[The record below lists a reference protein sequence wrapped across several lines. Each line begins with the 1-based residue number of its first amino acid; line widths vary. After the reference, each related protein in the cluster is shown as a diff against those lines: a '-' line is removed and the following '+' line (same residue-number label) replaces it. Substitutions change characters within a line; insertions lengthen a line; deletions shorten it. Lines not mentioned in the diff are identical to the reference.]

1 MTGEPDGARP
11 HPPMPAQPPRPV
23 PPPPAG
29 PPSPPAPG
37 HGAPKWAWW
46 VVGIL
51 IPVLG
56 LVVTLITQSWTNSSR
71 ITPPSSSAAPKESV
85 APEGPSPADP
95 TESPTTGDGVT
106 TLSPSPSPS
115 QASVKILRTGD
126 FTLSRG
132 YSADLEHGTV
142 GETVESPDMAWNG
155 GDEFSAMN
163 GRVADT
169 HRGATP
175 KICAKAL
182 DSSRSTG
189 WMVAGLEGTWYCMP
203 TSANHLAAVEWLGSG
218 DGGPRFHYILWD
230 VTAPSD
236 DG

>member
-1 MTGEPDGARP
+1 M
-11 HPPMPAQPPRPV
+11 
-23 PPPPAG
+23 
-29 PPSPPAPG
+29 
-37 HGAPKWAWW
+37 
-46 VVGIL
+46 
-51 IPVLG
+51 LG
-56 LVVTLITQSWTNSSR
+56 LVVTLITQSGNGSSR
-71 ITPPSSSAAPKESV
+71 GALAPSSKVSQEPVTPETPTAVDPGEST
-85 APEGPSPADP
+85 ADG
-95 TESPTTGDGVT
+95 TVT

-115 QASVKILRTGD
+115 KTPVKILRTGD

-142 GETVESPDMAWNG
+142 GASVKSPDMAWNG

-169 HRGATP
+169 HEGATP

-182 DSSRSTG
+182 DDPRSTG
-189 WMVAGLEGTWYCMP
+189 WMVYGLEGTWYCMP
-203 TSANHLAAVEWLGSG
+203 TSANHLAAVEWLGDSA
-218 DGGPRFHYILWD
+218 DGPQFHYILWD

>member
-1 MTGEPDGARP
+1 M
-11 HPPMPAQPPRPV
+11 
-23 PPPPAG
+23 
-29 PPSPPAPG
+29 
-37 HGAPKWAWW
+37 
-46 VVGIL
+46 
-51 IPVLG
+51 LG